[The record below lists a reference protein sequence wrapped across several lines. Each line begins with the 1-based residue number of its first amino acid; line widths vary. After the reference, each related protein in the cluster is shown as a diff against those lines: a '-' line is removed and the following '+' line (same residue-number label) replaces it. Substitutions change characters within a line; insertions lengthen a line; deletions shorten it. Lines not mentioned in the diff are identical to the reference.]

1 MKKEL
6 FTKIIFLILALFSS
20 VITQAQEKENRFS
33 YDVTVGIGR
42 AKYEQ
47 TDRVTINATAVSI
60 GALIDYNL
68 SEKLSLGTGAYYMVV
83 DGNGVLSGNEY
94 AFEQQYLRIPLKIT
108 WTDFLQGLN
117 NKNPTSS
124 KTTHTYGSLGIYAGT
139 LLKEKVEFIGRNE
152 EIKNGGWN
160 MGLIGELGAKF
171 AITENSY
178 FGVGMTAWNDF
189 FEMKKDNI
197 KRELDVV
204 STIGI
209 TFIHRF

>member
-94 AFEQQYLRIPLKIT
+94 AIEQEYLRIPLKIT
-108 WTDFLQGLN
+108 WAGILNKEDLKMN
-117 NKNPTSS
+117 NKA
-124 KTTHTYGSLGIYAGT
+124 THIYGSLGIYAGT

-152 EIKNGGWN
+152 KFKNGGWN

-171 AITENSY
+171 AIAENSY
-178 FGVGMTAWNDF
+178 FGVGITAWNDF

-197 KRELDVV
+197 KRKLDVV

-209 TFIHRF
+209 NFKHRF